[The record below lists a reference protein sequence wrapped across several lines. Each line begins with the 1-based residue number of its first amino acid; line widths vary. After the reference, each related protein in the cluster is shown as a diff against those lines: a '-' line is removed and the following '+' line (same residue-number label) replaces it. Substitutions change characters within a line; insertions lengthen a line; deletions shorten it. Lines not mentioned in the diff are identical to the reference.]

1 MSGERILVVDDSDE
15 LRTFLSQEV
24 LPQCGYQTLSA
35 AGGQQALRLIA
46 REQPDLVLLDYQLPD
61 ISGLDVLTQLGRQQ
75 PAMPVILMTAH
86 GSESIA
92 VESFRLGASDYLVKP
107 FDIEL
112 AVATID
118 RVLTQA
124 HLQREKERLSREL
137 EKARA
142 SLEQRVKELTVLFG
156 VSKTVTSLLDLNQV
170 LGRVVEAAVFVSRAE
185 EGALWLLEPE
195 TGHLLLRANKGLG
208 QPPPQQLIRL
218 KAEDGLVQRTFQ
230 ELRPVR
236 LAAEAGQDGIEIKG
250 GCLARALLSSPLLA
264 KGQAIGILCVANRL
278 QSRPFSAND
287 EAMFQALA
295 DYAVIAIE
303 NAQVYEAT
311 DGALSRRVQEL
322 AYLYDIARTLTSTL
336 EQGRVFDLVATRI
349 TEMFH
354 VEAGSL
360 LLVDEEASELEFVTT
375 WLGEREPLRHIRLE
389 LGQGIAGQ
397 VALTHQP
404 EIVND
409 AYSDNRFYT
418 QVDRETGFLTR
429 SILCVPLLLRD
440 RCIGV
445 IELLNK
451 LDGPFTQDDV
461 ERLSNVAGPVA
472 VALENARLYA
482 EAQELYTAKSR
493 FVATVARQLRTPL
506 TAIKGYTDMLYLASS
521 AGDPAGVGELG
532 DTWTESLETIRTNTN
547 YLISLMEDLL
557 DIAWLEAGE
566 THLQRTP
573 VSPREFITQVVSS
586 FEHRFR
592 DKNLRVSV
600 KVSSRLPSV
609 DIDQERI
616 SQVLSSLLM
625 NAYLY
630 TLPKGR
636 VTVAA
641 STEKARARPSDAGWL
656 AISVADTGIGIS
668 PEDVPQ
674 VFDHFFR
681 ADHPLVQYHSGRG
694 LSLSIAQSLVELHG
708 GRIWVESEAGVGS
721 TFVFTVPFAQ
731 PTAQMTTQPTNQRG
745 V

>member
-1 MSGERILVVDDSDE
+1 MSGERILVVDDSNE
-15 LRTFLSQEV
+15 LRIFLSQEV

-35 AGGQQALRLIA
+35 ADGQEALRLIA
-46 REQPDLVLLDYQLPD
+46 GQQPDLVLLDYQLPD
-61 ISGLDVLTQLGRQQ
+61 ISGLDVLTRMGDQQ
-75 PAMPVILMTAH
+75 PAVPVILMTAH
-86 GSESIA
+86 GSESVA

-112 AVATID
+112 ALATID

-124 HLQREKERLSREL
+124 HLQREKELLSRKL
-137 EKARA
+137 EQARA
-142 SLEQRVKELTVLFG
+142 SLEQRVNELTVLFG

-170 LGRVVEAAVFVSRAE
+170 LGRVVEAAAFISRAE

-195 TGHLLLRANKGLG
+195 TGHLLLRASKGLG

-218 KAEDGLVQRTFQ
+218 TTQDGLVQRAF
-230 ELRPVR
+230 EGLRSVR
-236 LAAEAGQDGIEIKG
+236 LAAENGQDGIEIKSD
-250 GCLARALLSSPLLA
+250 CLARALLASPLLA
-264 KGQAIGILCVANRL
+264 RGQAIGILCVANRL
-278 QSRPFSAND
+278 QSRPFTAND

-311 DGALSRRVQEL
+311 DEALSRRVQEL
-322 AYLYDIARTLTSTL
+322 AYLYDIARTLSSTL
-336 EQGRVFDLVATRI
+336 EQERVFDLVATKI
-349 TEMFH
+349 TEMFN

-360 LLVDEEASELEFVTT
+360 LLVDEEAGELEFVTT
-375 WLGEREPLRHIRLE
+375 WLGEREPLRHIRLA

-397 VALTHQP
+397 VALSHQP
-404 EIVND
+404 EVVND

-440 RCIGV
+440 QCIGV

-451 LDGPFTQDDV
+451 VDGTFTQDDV
-461 ERLSNVAGPVA
+461 ERLSSVAGPVA

-482 EAQELYTAKSR
+482 EAQELYIAKSR

-506 TAIKGYTDMLYLASS
+506 TAIKGYTDMLYLSS
-521 AGDPAGVGELG
+521 STGDPGGGG
-532 DTWTESLETIRTNTN
+532 DLRSTWTESLEKIRVNTN

-566 THLQRTP
+566 THLRRTA

-586 FEHRFR
+586 FEHRFK
-592 DKNLRVSV
+592 DKNLRLSV

-641 STEKARARPSDAGWL
+641 SADRARARSSGAGWL
-656 AISVADTGIGIS
+656 AISVSDTGIGLS
-668 PEDVPQ
+668 PEDLSC
-674 VFDHFFR
+674 VFDRFFR

-694 LSLSIAQSLVELHG
+694 LSLSIARSLVELHG
-708 GRIWVESEAGVGS
+708 GRIWVESEPGVGS
-721 TFVFTVPFAQ
+721 TFTFTLPFAQ
-731 PTAQMTTQPTNQRG
+731 PPDRSNDEPINQQG